1 MFPEI
6 QSLGCF
12 IRDGQT
18 GSNFNYANNYLAPH
32 PAGMQKG
39 PCRGKWGNLEGMLV
53 NREICLSFHFDEIE
67 NIRPTARKN
76 SKMARLKY
84 IAHASLEEVFSSLWI
99 SIDLEKIHCALSSFF
114 LFFLYFFRYYID
126 QCSQGCC
133 FAKETRASHRPSR
146 RINGIGQFGELCF
159 GRWVFVLGENSG
171 KRKLNCP
178 RRESR
183 WSFRKRDYK

>member
-99 SIDLEKIHCALSSFF
+99 SIDLEKIHCVLSSFF
-114 LFFLYFFRYYID
+114 FFSFIFFDTTSINVVKD
-126 QCSQGCC
+126 VV
-133 FAKETRASHRPSR
+133 SR
-146 RINGIGQFGELCF
+146 RKH
-159 GRWVFVLGENSG
+159 GRVIVHLDE
-171 KRKLNCP
+171 
-178 RRESR
+178 
-183 WSFRKRDYK
+183 

>member
-32 PAGMQKG
+32 LAGMQKG

-84 IAHASLEEVFSSLWI
+84 IAYASLKEVFSSLWI

-114 LFFLYFFRYYID
+114 FFFSFIFFDTTSINVVKD
-126 QCSQGCC
+126 VV
-133 FAKETRASHRPSR
+133 SR
-146 RINGIGQFGELCF
+146 RKH
-159 GRWVFVLGENSG
+159 GRVIVHLDE
-171 KRKLNCP
+171 
-178 RRESR
+178 
-183 WSFRKRDYK
+183 